1 MINRFGEDL
10 GVGDENVVVGNNKA
24 NRVLIWMA
32 NNVSILIVT
41 NEAVTKDKSLEGD
54 DLVEPFFG

>member
-1 MINRFGEDL
+1 M
-10 GVGDENVVVGNNKA
+10 GDENVVVGNNKA